1 MSEESRLGLI
11 RRVAS
16 ALLGLEALSDG
27 KTAKIDPN
35 RVHGG
40 ENGGLHLLRD
50 KSPYE
55 FHTSE
60 LESWCEKA
68 ERRTQGER
76 RREQKPMTK
85 LEEDF
90 WFFEE
95 WEGKDYHVVADRT
108 GLSPDEVWRKRER
121 RGVNPKD
128 GREIERAA

>member
-1 MSEESRLGLI
+1 MSEESRLSLI
-11 RRVAS
+11 RRVAN
-16 ALLGLEALSDG
+16 ALLGLESLSDA
-27 KTAKIDPN
+27 KTAKLDPN

-40 ENGGLHLLRD
+40 EGAGLALLRD

-55 FHTSE
+55 FHVSE
-60 LESWCEKA
+60 LTNWCEKA
-68 ERRTQGER
+68 EDRADKER

-95 WEGKDYHVVADRT
+95 WEGKDYRTVADKT
-108 GLSPDEVWRKRER
+108 GMEADDVWRKRER

-128 GREIERAA
+128 GRELAA